1 MCIFSR
7 VVLLYLLTFCF
18 CHCNFI
24 IFVILLVSMVA
35 SIVRSFSMPYD
46 DSDGGES
53 SMHMVCPPTPE
64 PLEPNMLC
72 FGHRE
77 WEKEKRKIMFIGI
90 YVLFWYTPKEWQE
103 KVVEIDTKVKETTKT
118 CMGKR

>member
-1 MCIFSR
+1 
-7 VVLLYLLTFCF
+7 
-18 CHCNFI
+18 
-24 IFVILLVSMVA
+24 
-35 SIVRSFSMPYD
+35 
-46 DSDGGES
+46 
-53 SMHMVCPPTPE
+53 
-64 PLEPNMLC
+64 MLC

>member
-1 MCIFSR
+1 
-7 VVLLYLLTFCF
+7 
-18 CHCNFI
+18 
-24 IFVILLVSMVA
+24 
-35 SIVRSFSMPYD
+35 MPYD

-103 KVVEIDTKVKETTKT
+103 KVVDIDTKVKETTKT

>member
-7 VVLLYLLTFCF
+7 VVLLYLLKFYF

-24 IFVILLVSMVA
+24 FYVILLVSMVA
-35 SIVRSFSMPYD
+35 SIVRSSSTPYD

-53 SMHMVCPPTPE
+53 SMHVVCPPALE
-64 PLEPNMLC
+64 PLEPNMLR

-77 WEKEKRKIMFIGI
+77 WEKEKWKTMFIGI
-90 YVLFWYTPKEWQE
+90 YVLFWYTPKEW
-103 KVVEIDTKVKETTKT
+103 
-118 CMGKR
+118 